1 MCAENKQILIQNF
14 IVDMIVRGY
23 RRILKVKYQV
33 RSENKN
39 LLWRI
44 LGLVLLATPC
54 FRETEIK
61 KGIKGKHSI

>member
-1 MCAENKQILIQNF
+1 
-14 IVDMIVRGY
+14 MIVRGY